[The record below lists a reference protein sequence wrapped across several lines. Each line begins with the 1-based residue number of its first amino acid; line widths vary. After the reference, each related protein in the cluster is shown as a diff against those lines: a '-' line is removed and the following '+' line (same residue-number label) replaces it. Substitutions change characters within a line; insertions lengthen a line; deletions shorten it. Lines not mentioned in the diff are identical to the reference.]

1 MLRLM
6 NSAAVRTRDMPAP
19 MLYDCAPQSGGATA
33 VPSPDTPWHF
43 AHVAGNT
50 RAPAAV
56 SALNAAHFCKREFAT
71 KGDTTMALDRDARYG
86 TMSCVTPPPGSRG
99 VLFILRRNQSSS
111 RYSIVSTTPLR
122 ARYWGY
128 RANAP
133 SPDPAVSR
141 RPASR

>member
-43 AHVAGNT
+43 AHVAVNT

-56 SALNAAHFCKREFAT
+56 SALNPAHFCKREFAGT
-71 KGDTTMALDRDARYG
+71 GDTTMPLDRDARQA
-86 TMSCVTPPPGSRG
+86 TMSRMSPPPGSRG
-99 VLFILRRNQSSS
+99 VPFILRRKQSFT

-133 SPDPAVSR
+133 SHDPAVSR